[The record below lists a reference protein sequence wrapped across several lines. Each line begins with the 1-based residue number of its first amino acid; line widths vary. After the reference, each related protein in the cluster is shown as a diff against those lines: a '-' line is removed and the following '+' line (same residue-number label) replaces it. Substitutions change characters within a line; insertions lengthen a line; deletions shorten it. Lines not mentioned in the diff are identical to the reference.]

1 MPVRLAGGSNES
13 EGRVEVYLNN
23 TWGTVCHNGWS
34 RSDAEV
40 VCRQL
45 GLPYGN
51 AQPVG
56 TFVFGRGTGQIWLDN
71 VACGSSDNYLDEC
84 LSSSYPW
91 GRHNCDNGKD
101 AGVVCTNGKGDKF
114 CLLNKTLVIL
124 TT

>member
-1 MPVRLAGGSNES
+1 M
-13 EGRVEVYLNN
+13 
-23 TWGTVCHNGWS
+23 CHNGWS

-56 TFVFGRGTGQIWLDN
+56 ASVFGRGTGQIWLDN
-71 VACGSSDNYLDEC
+71 VACGGSDSFLDEC

-91 GRHNCDNGKD
+91 GRHNCDHGTD
-101 AGVVCTNGKGDKF
+101 AGVVCTNGNGE
-114 CLLNKTLVIL
+114 NIL
-124 TT
+124 ALH